1 MFIQD
6 EALGAM
12 FRDTLL
18 VFGGHRVNDKLVLP
32 DLVFREEGDGTVGI
46 EGGLMDLQQDRDA
59 VVSFHFDEGSDNGDL
74 RGPGGFWIMANQMSK
89 AVGVPSHMGM
99 LAKNTG
105 VCSAI

>member
-46 EGGLMDLQQDRDA
+46 EGGLMDLQQDRNA
-59 VVSFHFDEGSDNGDL
+59 IVSFHFDEGSDNGDL
-74 RGPGGFWIMANQMSK
+74 GGPGGFWIIDTCTSVIYPKMK
-89 AVGVPSHMGM
+89 RFPEIF
-99 LAKNTG
+99 
-105 VCSAI
+105 CPI